1 MSTEKVIPKY
11 HTPSGTYCP
20 ECGELC
26 RIVPLLNDYAYS
38 GTHCTHGLDGNY
50 YPDNWGEPVSDCCHI
65 PIEGYYGDDY
75 E

>member
-26 RIVPLLNDYAYS
+26 RIIGLDNSVDVAA
-38 GTHCTHGLDGNY
+38 THCTHGLPEIW
-50 YPDNWGEPVSDCCHI
+50 YPDNFGDPVCDQCHA
-65 PIEGYYGDDY
+65 PIEEYYGDDY